1 MKKIFTILFVFLLA
15 QPVFSQQE
23 VWYSMFFSNKVL
35 LNPAYTGSRDAL
47 NITGFYRN
55 QWTGF
60 EGAPV
65 SQSLTVH
72 SPFFKQ
78 KMGLGLSIEH
88 DKIGINNA
96 MSFQLS
102 YAYRLQLGFGRLA
115 MGVHG
120 QVKRD
125 EMNWTGT
132 NPASITDQ
140 SIPYSDNSVFL
151 PNIGAGIYFDNDFM
165 YLGLSVPYMA
175 ESEIDY
181 AGTSTQV
188 STGSVKKRHYYAMA
202 GGIVPL
208 TDNLLMKPALMAR
221 YVENSPLELDFNL
234 SFLINEILWI
244 GASARTGN
252 TYSAIAQVHLKQ
264 NIVVGYAYD
273 FTFTKLHSFQSGT
286 HEIMFSV
293 DLGKKLKGFD
303 NPRYF

>member
-1 MKKIFTILFVFLLA
+1 MKKIVTILLIFSLVQSVFG
-15 QPVFSQQE
+15 QQE

-35 LNPAYTGSRDAL
+35 LNPAYTGSREAL

-60 EGAPV
+60 DGAPT

-72 SPFFKQ
+72 SPILKQ
-78 KMGLGLSIEH
+78 KMGLGFSIEH
-88 DKIGINNA
+88 DNIGINNT

-115 MGVHG
+115 MGVQG

-125 EMNWTGT
+125 EMNWSQS
-132 NPASITDQ
+132 NPYSTVDQ

-151 PNIGAGIYFDNDFM
+151 PNIGAGLYFDNDFM

-175 ESEIDY
+175 ESEINY
-181 AGTSTQV
+181 SGNTSTV
-188 STGSVKKRHYYAMA
+188 STGSVKQRHYYLMA
-202 GGIVPL
+202 GGIIPL
-208 TDNLLMKPALMAR
+208 NANLLMKPALMAR
-221 YVENSPLELDFNL
+221 YVNNSPVEVDFNL
-234 SFLINEILWI
+234 SFLISEVLWL
-244 GASARTGN
+244 GASVRTGN
-252 TYSAIAQVHLKQ
+252 TYSAIAQIHLKQ

-273 FTFTKLHSFQSGT
+273 FTFTKLQNFQSGT
-286 HEIMFSV
+286 HEVMFSI
-293 DLGKKLKGFD
+293 DLGKKVKGFD